1 VLSMKPVLP
10 EGYEVFKCKK
20 SIDKILY
27 YKNHALDDRLKVVFS
42 QFLNEYSNTSN

>member
-1 VLSMKPVLP
+1 
-10 EGYEVFKCKK
+10 VFKCKK